1 MKDKLMKA
9 CVLVLI
15 VFSID
20 NLLKDQEQEQEQ
32 TVIHEIIVIEIPTII
47 ENKSPH
53 VTIIADEQLVVED
66 VDLFCLAKNVFHE
79 AGIETDMGKYAVAQV
94 TLNRVKSKKYPNT
107 ICKVVLQRYQFS
119 WANQKSKHWTHP
131 KGINWDRSKA
141 IAKRVIYENHRVKG
155 LEHSEYYHADYV
167 SPHWSRKMTPVATV
181 GRHIFYTNRPIY

>member
-20 NLLKDQEQEQEQ
+20 NLLKDQEQEQ

-167 SPHWSRKMTPVATV
+167 SPHWSSKMTPVATV
-181 GRHIFYTNRPIY
+181 GRHIFYTNRPVY

>member
-131 KGINWDRSKA
+131 KGINWDKSKA

-167 SPHWSRKMTPVATV
+167 SPHWSRKMTPVAIV

>member
-181 GRHIFYTNRPIY
+181 GRHIFYTNRPVY

>member
-20 NLLKDQEQEQEQ
+20 NLLKDQEQ

-79 AGIETDMGKYAVAQV
+79 AGIETDMGKV
-94 TLNRVKSKKYPNT
+94 TNTPILYVK
-107 ICKVVLQRYQFS
+107 
-119 WANQKSKHWTHP
+119 
-131 KGINWDRSKA
+131 
-141 IAKRVIYENHRVKG
+141 
-155 LEHSEYYHADYV
+155 
-167 SPHWSRKMTPVATV
+167 
-181 GRHIFYTNRPIY
+181 

>member
-20 NLLKDQEQEQEQ
+20 NLLKDQEQEQ

-131 KGINWDRSKA
+131 KGINWDKSKA